1 MNTNI
6 STPSSKFVA
15 YAVSAFVLI
24 LLSGIANASGGGPLQ
39 NPLTISNTSWSLS
52 GNMQF
57 TVYNAISGSSY
68 NAVIGLNP
76 PSNTGM
82 SNTNQYYSFILN
94 PTSSKIVTNTMVN
107 PTSNNSLSFKFGN
120 TANTLLVPGNIF
132 GQWGIVLTITQ
143 VSNSSN
149 TVSAN
154 ANIGIMPPG
163 TDLPTTF
170 TMDYGGDQYNGTMV
184 TNLSSVSKTFIVN
197 ESSSPLSVDN
207 VLVQGGDDGIFV
219 GNWDWTAPNATNI
232 KSTEVNYL
240 PWVGCK
246 TTTKNG
252 SPSFMNLTITGATS
266 NSLSF
271 NVAAGQCT
279 NSKPASI
286 SYAVNAIGSN
296 TIYGTW
302 NIKSNEYE
310 DSRGLSTPY
319 DGDYDKPFTGV
330 YNSNYYTKAPFV
342 NNTNT
347 TLSLTILPKINPTI
361 TASANSVSTGSSIIF
376 TANTNGG
383 ESPYTYNFMIYNS
396 STNAF
401 VANMLFADVAS
412 ATNSFAYSPS
422 STGGYYANVTVT
434 DSVPYS
440 NNSTKVDFSVY
451 SAQSKVQYS
460 CTVNGETQLSLLS
473 SSTTL
478 ANGPDT
484 NSVWTNATPTYDGN
498 SRWKANIPGATWIW
512 DSNVVTQPTANQ
524 TVHFKKTFDVP
535 GTVKAAILTI
545 ATDNDGNFSINSQR
559 NPSWKTSDL
568 SYEAATSF
576 NITNTILSGNN
587 IVRFNVTNIGQ
598 AGSTYELNPAGLLYN
613 LSICYTPA
621 SFSNSDVHVSIPDS
635 TIDVGQSET
644 ITASVTGG
652 VTPYTSYVWMLNGNQ
667 IGTNSNLLVFNG
679 NSSTLG
685 KDTLNVIV
693 TDDAGQKAI
702 GTGNVLVNSVPSF
715 GAPGLTIPDS
725 TLNVGQ
731 SEIIAANEIGGTA
744 PFTYSWTENSNPVSG
759 DTSNQLT
766 FNAYVAGTNTIGVK
780 VVDAR
785 GISASTNGIVK
796 VVNSMSFGA
805 PSLTVPN
812 SILEVGQSETIT
824 ANVLGGTAPY
834 TFAWTDNGNAISGTK
849 NTITFTANSN
859 NLGTNNFKAVVTDA
873 NNQQATGTGTVT
885 VVNGISF
892 GVPQITIPN
901 SMLYVGQSE
910 TVTANVLGGVLPY
923 NSFVWTLNGNK
934 LTFPAGSNS
943 ITFNANASDM
953 GLNKLQ
959 VVVTDAD
966 GNTAAGTG
974 TANVVTLPTITL
986 TPSTSSVTS
995 GGSVTYTV
1003 TVNGGFG
1010 PFNVELYNITGSKQV
1025 LSNVTIASPGGSN
1038 TFTFNSGATGTF
1050 DYNAIAT
1057 DTATNT
1063 LFNSTKASLTVN
1075 SAGCTSNC
1083 GGPSGGGGGGGG
1095 GGGNFVPTVKTS
1107 GNCTT
1112 ISNFSQDNSERFTLN
1127 NQAFTVVE
1135 NYINPTSA
1143 GVSVNGKAY
1152 LLDPN
1157 SPQNVLNTSGA
1168 DYKIT
1173 LKSIS
1178 YLPIVDTITVELCY
1192 SSNQQQKQSSGA
1204 GSSMLVSLTT
1214 NKTIS
1219 VQNGPVLLTGSI
1231 TNGTTGPY
1239 KYDFIVRNSTGNIV
1253 FNKTNTNSKTSNSTV
1268 FTPLIP
1274 GIYTAAVKI
1283 TTDGTT
1289 ANSNK
1294 KDLTV
1299 SALQKTTTTIRP
1311 TTTATKVATAPP
1323 AAISNWI
1330 ILLIIILIV
1339 IVLLAMYYYM
1349 NRRKNKSGK
1358 KQ

>member
-6 STPSSKFVA
+6 SIPSDKFAA

-24 LLSGIANASGGGPLQ
+24 LLSGIANASGGPLQ
-39 NPLTISNTSWSLS
+39 NPLIISNTSWSLS

-57 TVYNAISGSSY
+57 TAYNVISGSSY

-82 SNTNQYYSFILN
+82 SSANPYYTFTINPSSNKIITNIAIN
-94 PTSSKIVTNTMVN
+94 PK
-107 PTSNNSLSFKFGN
+107 SNNSISFNFGN
-120 TANTLLVPGNIF
+120 NANTLLVPGNIF
-132 GQWGIVLTITQ
+132 GQWAIVLTITQ

-163 TDLPTTF
+163 TNLPTTF

-184 TNLSSVSKTFIVN
+184 TNLSSVSKTFIVK
-197 ESSSPLSVDN
+197 ESGSPLSVDN

-219 GNWDWTAPNATNI
+219 GNWNWAAPNSTNI

-279 NSKPASI
+279 NSKPVSV
-286 SYAVNAIGSN
+286 SYTVNAIGSN

-302 NIKSNEYE
+302 NLKSNEYE
-310 DSRGLSTPY
+310 DSRGLSVSY

-330 YNSNYYTKAPFV
+330 YNSNYYTKAPLV
-342 NNTNT
+342 NSTNT
-347 TLSLTILPKINPTI
+347 TLSLTILPQINPTM
-361 TASANSVSTGSSIIF
+361 TGSANSVSTGSSITF
-376 TANTNGG
+376 TASTNGG
-383 ESPYTYNFMIYNS
+383 ESPYTYNFMVYNS
-396 STNAF
+396 STNAL
-401 VANMLFADVAS
+401 VANMLFTDVAS

-422 STGGYYANVTVT
+422 STGGYYANVIVT

-440 NNSTKVDFSVY
+440 KNSNKVQFSVY
-451 SAQSKVQYS
+451 SKL
-460 CTVNGETQLSLLS
+460 GF
-473 SSTTL
+473 
-478 ANGPDT
+478 G
-484 NSVWTNATPTYDGN
+484 TP
-498 SRWKANIPGATWIW
+498 
-512 DSNVVTQPTANQ
+512 NVA
-524 TVHFKKTFDVP
+524 
-535 GTVKAAILTI
+535 
-545 ATDNDGNFSINSQR
+545 
-559 NPSWKTSDL
+559 
-568 SYEAATSF
+568 
-576 NITNTILSGNN
+576 
-587 IVRFNVTNIGQ
+587 
-598 AGSTYELNPAGLLYN
+598 
-613 LSICYTPA
+613 
-621 SFSNSDVHVSIPDS
+621 
-635 TIDVGQSET
+635 
-644 ITASVTGG
+644 
-652 VTPYTSYVWMLNGNQ
+652 
-667 IGTNSNLLVFNG
+667 
-679 NSSTLG
+679 
-685 KDTLNVIV
+685 
-693 TDDAGQKAI
+693 
-702 GTGNVLVNSVPSF
+702 
-715 GAPGLTIPDS
+715 IPDS
-725 TLNVGQ
+725 TL
-731 SEIIAANEIGGTA
+731 EI
-744 PFTYSWTENSNPVSG
+744 
-759 DTSNQLT
+759 
-766 FNAYVAGTNTIGVK
+766 
-780 VVDAR
+780 
-785 GISASTNGIVK
+785 
-796 VVNSMSFGA
+796 
-805 PSLTVPN
+805 
-812 SILEVGQSETIT
+812 GQSETVT
-824 ANVLGGTAPY
+824 ANVLGGKTPY
-834 TFAWTDNGNAISGTK
+834 TFAWTDNGNTIPGTT
-849 NTITFTANSN
+849 NTIAFTATAN
-859 NLGTNNFKAVVTDA
+859 NLGINNLQAVVTDS
-873 NNQQATGTGTVT
+873 NGQHSTGSGTVN
-885 VVNGISF
+885 VINSISF
-892 GVPQITIPN
+892 GTPQISIPN
-901 SMLYVGQSE
+901 SVLYIGQSE

-923 NSFVWTLNGNK
+923 NSFAWTLNGNK
-934 LTFPAGSNS
+934 LNFPSKSNS
-943 ITFNANASDM
+943 ITFNANASDL
-953 GLNKLQ
+953 GLDTLQ

-974 TANVVTLPTITL
+974 TANVVNAPTITL

-995 GGSVTYTV
+995 GESVTYTV
-1003 TVNGGFG
+1003 TVNGGVG
-1010 PFNVELYNITGSKQV
+1010 PFNVELYNITGSKQAG
-1025 LSNVTIASPGGSN
+1025 SNVIITSPGGSN
-1038 TFTFNSGATGTF
+1038 TFTFKSGATGTF

-1063 LFNSTKASLTVN
+1063 LLNSTKATLTVN
-1075 SAGCTSNC
+1075 SAVCTSNC
-1083 GGPSGGGGGGGG
+1083 GGGGSGGGGGGGS
-1095 GGGNFVPTVKTS
+1095 GGNLVPTVKTS

-1135 NYINPTSA
+1135 NYINPNSA

-1152 LLDPN
+1152 LLDLN
-1157 SPQNVLNTSGA
+1157 APQNVLNTSGA

-1239 KYDFIVRNSTGNIV
+1239 KYDFIVTNSTGKIV
-1253 FNKTNTNSKTSNSTV
+1253 FNKTDTNSKTSNSTV